1 MRGPELVSARNPGM
15 RAIYISGYNEE
26 GITGLGALDSATLF
40 LQKPFTTEALAETV
54 RKALSAVRSAA

>member
-1 MRGPELVSARNPGM
+1 M